1 MPPNRVALLFINN
14 NNNSRLHADEKGYG
28 YRAAVLQEAKREE
41 RRKMNTHD
49 NARYTQGAYANPS
62 PLAKGLASSFSPP
75 RKKMPPDW
83 VALRGGE
90 KGIRTLD
97 TG

>member
-1 MPPNRVALLFINN
+1 MALLFINN
-14 NNNSRLHADEKGYG
+14 NSSRLHADEKGYG
-28 YRAAVLQEAKREE
+28 YRAAVLQKANKVVL
-41 RRKMNTHD
+41 KNMNTHD
-49 NARYTQGAYANPS
+49 NARYAQSAYANPS
-62 PLAKGLASSFSPP
+62 PLAKGFASSFSPP